1 MQGFKD
7 IWMVTVDKLSSA
19 VGETAMDLWIK
30 TIKPVG
36 YEDDSAVLLMESSFH
51 RDIVMSKYIDT
62 IKNMLNEV
70 VGFEMNVVTIT
81 PDDKRFKIENTENK
95 EEVQKPSNPTA
106 AEEIDLDKISD
117 ISFPE
122 YTFDNFI
129 VGDSNQLAYAACFA
143 VAKKPATAYNPLF
156 LYANTGL
163 GKTHLLNA
171 MKNELK
177 NNFPTYK
184 ILYIKS
190 EDFINDFI
198 AHVQSGN
205 MMNFKEKY
213 RNIDVLLV
221 DDIQF
226 IAGKDRVQDEFF
238 HTFNALYESNK
249 QIILASDRPPRDIQP
264 MESRLRSRFES
275 SIITDIYVPEYEL
288 KVAIIKQ
295 KAIRYNISLPD
306 DVVSFIAQRIKNNIR
321 QLEGVVKK
329 LMAFQM
335 ISKSPPTLKIAQVAI
350 SDVTNENEPIPV
362 LIEKITTETSRDFDI
377 SPDDLK
383 GKKQSANIVFARQ
396 IAMYIMREITDLSF
410 AEIGQQFNGR
420 DHSTVHHSINKIE
433 KKIEL
438 TPSLQTRINGIIKNI
453 KEQ

>member
-81 PDDKRFKIENTENK
+81 PDDKRFKIENNENK
-95 EEVQKPSNPTA
+95 EEVQKPNNPTA